1 MCVSVSVCER
11 VCVGVCECE
20 CVFFSSSIS
29 HEGPC
34 AVRILLLFLTL
45 HLGDRSAPTRSVPV
59 SRGPEAVDQSF
70 TNGPAATPGVRRG
83 EALPARPGYVG
94 SHLCLS
100 LRGELPGRG
109 VCAFVRLTDTNQ
121 PPLGGLTQH
130 PPRESAPPH
139 PAGGG
144 GSSSAPSPARWCE
157 TGSRSRSNLPFPCC
171 GGDGDLLLD
180 GRPAVWTAPPLA
192 PPTSPRPPPSALPP
206 SLRDASE
213 PLTQSAMST
222 RICSLDLSS
231 VSGVPFWGPRG
242 FPPQDAPH
250 PTHRLTF
257 CRSYVTTI
265 SVGRFPRGPFG
276 LIRGGRV

>member
-1 MCVSVSVCER
+1 MC
-11 VCVGVCECE
+11 
-20 CVFFSSSIS
+20 
-29 HEGPC
+29 
-34 AVRILLLFLTL
+34 LLFFLHFSRRAVCCSHSAFIFNL

-59 SRGPEAVDQSF
+59 SRGPEAVNQSF

-171 GGDGDLLLD
+171 GGDGDLLVD

-192 PPTSPRPPPSALPP
+192 PPTSRTLRPVQCRL
-206 SLRDASE
+206 LLGMR
-213 PLTQSAMST
+213 
-222 RICSLDLSS
+222 LS
-231 VSGVPFWGPRG
+231 R
-242 FPPQDAPH
+242 
-250 PTHRLTF
+250 
-257 CRSYVTTI
+257 
-265 SVGRFPRGPFG
+265 
-276 LIRGGRV
+276 

>member
-1 MCVSVSVCER
+1 M
-11 VCVGVCECE
+11 GVCECE

-34 AVRILLLFLTL
+34 VVRILLLFLTL

-70 TNGPAATPGVRRG
+70 TNGPAATPGVRCG

-139 PAGGG
+139 PAGGRG
-144 GSSSAPSPARWCE
+144 LLLCTFASPMVRNGVTLSFEFAFPLLRRRRGSSRRRTSGPS
-157 TGSRSRSNLPFPCC
+157 
-171 GGDGDLLLD
+171 
-180 GRPAVWTAPPLA
+180 GRQ
-192 PPTSPRPPPSALPP
+192 RPGPSGRRLP
-206 SLRDASE
+206 SLRPRPA
-213 PLTQSAMST
+213 PSAFS
-222 RICSLDLSS
+222 
-231 VSGVPFWGPRG
+231 
-242 FPPQDAPH
+242 
-250 PTHRLTF
+250 
-257 CRSYVTTI
+257 
-265 SVGRFPRGPFG
+265 
-276 LIRGGRV
+276 